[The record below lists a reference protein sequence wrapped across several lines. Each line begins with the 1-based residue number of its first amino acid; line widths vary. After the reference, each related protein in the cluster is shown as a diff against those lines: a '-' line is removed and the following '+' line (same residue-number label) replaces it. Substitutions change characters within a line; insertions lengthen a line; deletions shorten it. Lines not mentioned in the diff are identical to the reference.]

1 MHCTVASTL
10 QKHPNICKYIQ
21 NHTHFAENPA
31 PHRERRSS
39 SKSSKR
45 ERRSS
50 SKSSKREAAAVLSER
65 EREHWCSWGMRAL
78 TEEEVTAVLEKLY
91 KYIGSKVKFL
101 IHTDNSN
108 KNDKDNEE
116 HHLGNGHR
124 KNKNSKRKRESNGE
138 EDASQLVAGHGR
150 EERCVFRLNKNRVF
164 YVKEEILRRAA
175 SVSKRKLVSLGTMI
189 GRFTKTERFMLT
201 IQSLDLLAKYAG
213 KKVRIVIL
221 QLYA

>member
-1 MHCTVASTL
+1 
-10 QKHPNICKYIQ
+10 
-21 NHTHFAENPA
+21 
-31 PHRERRSS
+31 
-39 SKSSKR
+39 
-45 ERRSS
+45 
-50 SKSSKREAAAVLSER
+50 
-65 EREHWCSWGMRAL
+65 MRAL

-101 IHTDNSN
+101 INTDNNN